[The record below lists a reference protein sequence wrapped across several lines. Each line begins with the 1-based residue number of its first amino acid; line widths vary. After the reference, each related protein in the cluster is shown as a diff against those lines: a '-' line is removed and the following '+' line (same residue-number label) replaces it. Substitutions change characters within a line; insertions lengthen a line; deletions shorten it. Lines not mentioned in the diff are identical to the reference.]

1 MTFPSGFELIFVLL
15 IVLGLLAALVWFVI
29 FSAVRAGKRR

>member
-1 MTFPSGFELIFVLL
+1 MGFPSGFERVFVLL
-15 IVLGLLAALVWFVI
+15 IMLGLAALAWFVI